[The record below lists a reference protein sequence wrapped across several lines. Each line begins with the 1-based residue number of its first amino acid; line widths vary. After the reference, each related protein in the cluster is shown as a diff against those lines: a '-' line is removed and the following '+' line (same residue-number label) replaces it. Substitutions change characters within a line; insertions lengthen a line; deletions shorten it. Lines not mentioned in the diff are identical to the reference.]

1 MVYAVLTVTRAQS
14 YRGGETRKQHVGVDI
29 RGV

>member
-14 YRGGETRKQHVGVDI
+14 KVEKREKQHVGV
-29 RGV
+29 